1 MVPSNSN
8 ENNSKT
14 VTESVA
20 VFDNAKALEAAIDE
34 LQLSGFHRS
43 ELSLLASEK
52 AIEDKL
58 GHLYYKVDELE
69 DDSEIPRAA
78 YVANESVGSAEG
90 ALIGGLMYVGAG
102 LAAGT
107 VVASGGT
114 MAAVLIAA
122 AQAGGV
128 GGLVGAVL
136 ASVVSDEHALR
147 IEEQLNHG
155 GLLLWVRT
163 RDEAHEKTALEILK
177 RHSGRDVHLH
187 ELTP

>member
-1 MVPSNSN
+1 MIQSASA
-8 ENNSKT
+8 ET
-14 VTESVA
+14 LTEAVG
-20 VFDNAKALEAAIDE
+20 VFDDAKSLEAVIDE
-34 LQLSGFHRS
+34 LQLAGFHRS
-43 ELSLLASEK
+43 ELSLLAGEK
-52 AIEDKL
+52 AVEDKL
-58 GHLYYKVDELE
+58 GHLYNKVSELE
-69 DDSEIPRAA
+69 DDTNVPRAA
-78 YVANESVGSAEG
+78 YVANESIGSIEG
-90 ALIGGLMYVGAG
+90 GLIGGLMYVGAG

-114 MAAVLIAA
+114 MAAAIIAA

-163 RDEAHEKTALEILK
+163 RDKAHEKKAVEILK
-177 RHSGRDVHLH
+177 THSGKDVHLH
-187 ELTP
+187 ELG

>member
-8 ENNSKT
+8 ENTSNT
-14 VTESVA
+14 VTEAVA

-58 GHLYYKVDELE
+58 GHLYYKVGELE

-78 YVANESVGSAEG
+78 YVAKESVGSAEG
-90 ALIGGLMYVGAG
+90 VLIGGLMYVGAG
-102 LAAGT
+102 LAAGA

-114 MAAVLIAA
+114 LAAVITAA

-136 ASVVSDEHALR
+136 ASVVSDEHARR

-163 RDEAHEKTALEILK
+163 RDKTREKKAVEILEK
-177 RHSGRDVHLH
+177 HSGQDVHLH
-187 ELTP
+187 ELA